1 MTTSPP
7 TQQNRSNNTPRHW
20 KVHVGALKQSG
31 LTRAEYCRQHKLSY
45 HTLTYWLRKLSTTQV
60 TYKRDNPLVPV
71 PFNAIINHH
80 AVEPARAAFKVIL
93 PDKIA
98 VEIGENFSP
107 AALTR
112 LLAVLERR

>member
-7 TQQNRSNNTPRHW
+7 TQQKRSNNTPRHW

-45 HTLTYWLRKLSTTQV
+45 HTLTYWQQKLSKSQV
-60 TYKRDNPLVPV
+60 TSKETTLVPV
-71 PFNAIINHH
+71 PFKAIINQRS
-80 AVEPARAAFKVIL
+80 VEPTQAALKIL
-93 PDKIA
+93 LSDKIA
-98 VEIGENFSP
+98 VEVGENFSP
-107 AALTR
+107 ATLIR

>member
-1 MTTSPP
+1 MTLSPP
-7 TQQNRSNNTPRHW
+7 KQQNRSNNTPRHW

-45 HTLTYWLRKLSTTQV
+45 HTLTYWQRKLSTTKAASKE
-60 TYKRDNPLVPV
+60 TTLVPV
-71 PFNAIINHH
+71 PLKALINQGS
-80 AVEPARAAFKVIL
+80 VEPARAALKIIL

-107 AALTR
+107 TTLMR